1 MKATD
6 LISIHDL
13 AGTEVLEVLD
23 LALRV
28 KGEPR
33 AYSQALPQ
41 KTLAMIFEKPS
52 LRTRVS
58 FETGMTQLGG
68 HAVNLGPSDI
78 SMGKRE
84 SVADIARTLSGMADG
99 IMARTFSHQAIVDLA
114 RHSEVPVINGLS
126 DHLHP
131 CQALADFL
139 TVREVFGRCEGIRL
153 AYVGDGNNVAHSLMY
168 AGAKLGAHVSV
179 ATPREYAPDPDV
191 VARALEDAASSGGS
205 IAVGN
210 DVAKAVASADV
221 IYTDTW
227 ASMGQESEH
236 DERVKVFRPYQVNAS
251 VMARASGRAVFM
263 HCLPAHRGEEVTEE
277 VFESK
282 ASVVFQQA
290 ANRLHAQKAILIL
303 LLGGGRGGRRSRR
316 ADQT

>member
-1 MKATD
+1 MKTPD

-13 AGTEVLEVLD
+13 ARDEVREILD
-23 LALRV
+23 LALEV
-28 KGEPR
+28 KKDPEG
-33 AYSQALPQ
+33 YSRALPQ

-58 FETGMTQLGG
+58 FEAGMTQLGG
-68 HAVNLGPSDI
+68 HAINLGPSDI

-84 SVADIARTLSGMADG
+84 NVADIARTLSGMVDG

-114 RHSEVPVINGLS
+114 RHAAVPVINGLS

-179 ATPREYAPDPDV
+179 ATPPGYAPDPGV
-191 VARALEDAASSGGS
+191 VSRALKDAATTGGS
-205 IAVGN
+205 ITVGN
-210 DVAKAVASADV
+210 DVEETVASADV
-221 IYTDTW
+221 VYTDTW
-227 ASMGQESEH
+227 ASMGQEAEH
-236 DERVKVFRPYQVNAS
+236 DERVKIFRPYQVNAG
-251 VMARASGRAVFM
+251 VMARASRRAVFM
-263 HCLPAHRGEEVTEE
+263 HCLPAHRGEEVTED

-282 ASVVFQQA
+282 ASVVFRQA
-290 ANRLHAQKAILIL
+290 ANRLPAQKAVLIL
-303 LLGGGRGGRRSRR
+303 LLGSEPEGHRGRK